1 MRCLALMTFALL
13 VGCGSSGG
21 DGVCADDGDARG
33 PACLC
38 QVAARTEFEL
48 VSKPGGA
55 FPAPER
61 GTKYMTPVPGD
72 PALLPALWQ
81 NINRYEIHLLFLKQV
96 FPERFADLDE
106 QKYLE
111 LVMLRDTRKY
121 YSGNFFSFAPSGQ
134 EPFYGFTVYT
144 ATRSEELLEAAEVK
158 SIYDDLKAHFT
169 AGELR
174 YTFDPYDAMAKE
186 KARGWTDP
194 GFPIY
199 FAD

>member
-1 MRCLALMTFALL
+1 MRWMAMGIVAVLL
-13 VGCGSSGG
+13 GCGSGG
-21 DGVCADDGDARG
+21 PGGICADDGDARG

-38 QVAARTEFEL
+38 EVATQADFER
-48 VSKPGGA
+48 VSQAGGA

-61 GTKYMTPVPGD
+61 GAKYMAPVPGD

-81 NINRYEIHLLFLKQV
+81 NVNRYEVHLFFLKAV
-96 FPERFADLDE
+96 FPERFSDLDE

-111 LVMLRDTRKY
+111 LVMLRATRKY
-121 YSGNFFSFAPSGQ
+121 YSGNFFSFAPPDQ
-134 EPFYGFTVYT
+134 DFFYGFTVYT
-144 ATRSEELLEAAEVK
+144 SSRSEELLEAAEVK
-158 SIYDDLKAHFT
+158 SIYESLQANFA

-186 KARGWTDP
+186 KARAWTDP

-199 FAD
+199 FPD